1 MKQIKSR
8 WSTKLLLLAA
18 TVVLSSNALA
28 DRGKHGRHHYEDS
41 AAVGGQIYA
50 YGKVLKVSPIYRD
63 VRVST
68 PRKECWKEPVTV
80 TRHRGGDR
88 GASTL
93 AGALI
98 GGVIG
103 NQLGRGRGNKL
114 ATAMGTVIGAQMGHD
129 ANRGYTTES
138 STAYREVCQETERVN
153 YEEVI
158 DGYRVTYRYKGQR
171 FHTRMPYDPG
181 QKIKLKIS
189 VEPVF

>member
-1 MKQIKSR
+1 MKQTTFGFITR
-8 WSTKLLLLAA
+8 LLVLA
-18 TVVLSSNALA
+18 
-28 DRGKHGRHHYEDS
+28 S
-41 AAVGGQIYA
+41 AAIVSGSVWADSDELETHRYQQHDYLGKQIYA
-50 YGKVLKVSPIYRD
+50 YGQVLQVSPVYRD

-68 PRKECWKEPVTV
+68 PRRECWKEPETI
-80 TRHRGGDR
+80 TRYEGGDR
-88 GASTL
+88 AAGTL

-103 NQLGRGRGNKL
+103 HQLGRGRGNRL

-129 ANRGYTTES
+129 ANRGYTTR
-138 STAYREVCQETERVN
+138 STVRYRKICQRSEHVN

-158 DGYRVTYRYKGQR
+158 DGYRVTYRYKGHR

-181 QKIKLKIS
+181 RRIKLRVS

>member
-1 MKQIKSR
+1 MKQIKSGFT
-8 WSTKLLLLAA
+8 TKLLVLAA
-18 TVVLSSNALA
+18 AVALSTSALA
-28 DRGKHGRHHYEDS
+28 DRGEHGKHRYDERGP
-41 AAVGGQIYA
+41 VGKQIYA
-50 YGKVLKVSPIYRD
+50 YGQVLKVSPIYRD

-68 PRKECWKEPVTV
+68 PRKECWQEPVTV
-80 TRHRGGDR
+80 TRHRGGGR
-88 GASTL
+88 GAGTL

-138 STAYREVCQETERVN
+138 STRYKEVCQETERVN

-158 DGYRVTYRYKGQR
+158 DGYRVTYRYKGHR

-181 QKIKLKIS
+181 QKIKLKVS